1 VKSTPSL
8 HLIPERS
15 FTVISVKSLLY
26 CGLSAASELSQTL
39 PLSPWSGSMY
49 QSVSMHSCWSPVEV
63 PFGFGTQT
71 LKFDGSVTVPS
82 GFSAMRT

>member
-1 VKSTPSL
+1 MPT
-8 HLIPERS
+8 RS

-26 CGLSAASELSQTL
+26 CGLSAASEFSQT
-39 PLSPWSGSMY
+39 PLMPCSGSMY

-71 LKFDGSVTVPS
+71 LKFERVGDRAFRVLGDENLIARDA
-82 GFSAMRT
+82 G